1 MMSDQPTGASDTGG
15 LAQRFLDEHGEA
27 LRTDGIALAIR
38 SQAVGPD
45 FVARAQEGLA
55 AAEAQTDGVTCL
67 AVVSDPDAP
76 LLGEDLALEDERAV
90 LQEIAVRLADES
102 FPLVL
107 SLFEAYGMATVP
119 IILVV
124 GTDGVSDDVGNSGRW
139 PDRYHDDFRVDPAPA
154 LELAALQGAAQ
165 LGAADRPDPRDYAGT
180 GPERGDI
187 TQYLETHEPGGA
199 DVLTAMTVAAVGG
212 VGLVWFF
219 GRRATLSEERER
231 AALAA
236 RTPTPVPPEVLDRL
250 PLLLD
255 RTFPA
260 IDPRQARSEQALDH
274 AAALVEDIDAHRTLR
289 DRIHGRLRPD
299 GDALEPDDGP
309 HTSDGSSRD
318 TDGGPCEAVGWSS
331 EVVDPVLPPVEVAAL
346 LVLDAQLDDRVRTW
360 ETHVR
365 SGAAV
370 DGAGPP
376 QHCALN
382 PFHGQAAVHGGSVV
396 TATVAGRDAAIQVPV
411 CAECREATGRDEPPD
426 VLRVRAGRR
435 VRPYVEVDD
444 GYARSMFGALAPLA
458 QACVRQPL
466 SGPVGSRTVVP
477 SAARGILVILGV
489 PLLVLLGAA
498 VVGGALA
505 ILFAGLEGQE
515 FYTLQEQAERA
526 AETGPTVWGYPL
538 WNWLRGVGFGSL
550 FAVVLA
556 VLGLI
561 VVGFVRTMRSDD
573 DSDAGDTD
581 QSRSRTL
588 LQREEP

>member
-1 MMSDQPTGASDTGG
+1 MQFGIFTIGDITTDPTTGTTPTEHQRIKDTVKI
-15 LAQRFLDEHGEA
+15 AQRAEQAGLDVFATGQHHN
-27 LRTDGIALAIR
+27 
-38 SQAVGPD
+38 PP
-45 FVARAQEGLA
+45 FVAPGNPPTLLAFLA
-55 AAEAQTDGVTCL
+55 AQTERLILSTATTL
-67 AVVSDPDAP
+67 ITTMDP
-76 LLGEDLALEDERAV
+76 
-90 LQEIAVRLADES
+90 VRLAEDS

-139 PDRYHDDFRVDPAPA
+139 PDRYHDDFRVDPAPT

-165 LGAADRPDPRDYAGT
+165 LGAADRPDPRDYART
-180 GPERGDI
+180 GPDRGDI

-212 VGLVWFF
+212 VGLAWFF

-231 AALAA
+231 VALAA
-236 RTPTPVPPEVLDRL
+236 RTPTPIPPEVLDSL
-250 PLLLD
+250 PRLLD

-260 IDPRQARSEQALDH
+260 VDPQQARSEAALDH
-274 AAALVEDIDAHRTLR
+274 AAALAEDIEAHRTLR
-289 DRIHGRLRPD
+289 DRIHGRLV
-299 GDALEPDDGP
+299 PDDSGP
-309 HTSDGSSRD
+309 EPELGSRD
-318 TDGGPCEAVGWSS
+318 APRGRGDSTACTPEAVDS
-331 EVVDPVLPPVEVAAL
+331 VLPPIEGAAL
-346 LVLDAQLDDRVRTW
+346 VTLDAQLAHRVRTW
-360 ETHVR
+360 ESHVR
-365 SGAAV
+365 SGTPVEGAA
-370 DGAGPP
+370 AP

-382 PFHGQAAVHGGSVV
+382 PFHGQAAVHGGSIV
-396 TATVAGRDAAIQVPV
+396 TATVAGRGAAIQVPV

-458 QACVRQPL
+458 QACVRPPL

-515 FYTLQEQAERA
+515 FYTAQEQAERA
-526 AETGPTVWGYPL
+526 AETGPTVWGYPV

-573 DSDAGDTD
+573 ASDADADADADASGAGDTD
-581 QSRSRTL
+581 LPRSRTL
-588 LQREEP
+588 LQQEDP

>member
-1 MMSDQPTGASDTGG
+1 MTSDQPTGASDTGG

-27 LRTDGIALAIR
+27 LRTDGIALAIS
-38 SQAVGPD
+38 SQALGPD

-90 LQEIAVRLADES
+90 LQEIAVRLAEDS

-212 VGLVWFF
+212 VGLAWFF

-236 RTPTPVPPEVLDRL
+236 RTPTPIPPEVLDRL
-250 PLLLD
+250 PRLLD

-260 IDPRQARSEQALDH
+260 VDPQQARSEAALDH
-274 AAALVEDIDAHRTLR
+274 AAALAEDIEAHRTLQERIRARLVPDDSGPEPELGSRDAPRGRR
-289 DRIHGRLRPD
+289 DRPACIP
-299 GDALEPDDGP
+299 
-309 HTSDGSSRD
+309 
-318 TDGGPCEAVGWSS
+318 EAVDS
-331 EVVDPVLPPVEVAAL
+331 VLPPIEVAAL
-346 LVLDAQLDDRVRTW
+346 VTLDAQLAHRVRTW
-360 ETHVR
+360 ESHVR
-365 SGAAV
+365 SGTPVEGAA
-370 DGAGPP
+370 AP

-396 TATVAGRDAAIQVPV
+396 TATVAGRGAAIQVPV

-458 QACVRQPL
+458 QACVRPPL
-466 SGPVGSRTVVP
+466 SDPVGSRTVVP
-477 SAARGILVILGV
+477 PAARGILTILGI

-515 FYTLQEQAERA
+515 FYTAQEQAERA
-526 AETGPTVWGYPL
+526 AETGPVVWGYPV

-573 DSDAGDTD
+573 DSDVGAGASGAGDTD
-581 QSRSRTL
+581 RPRSRTL
-588 LQREEP
+588 LQQEDP